1 MDVKKD
7 IRFRVYLSF
16 MGIVL
21 LAVAIIF
28 KALAIQVGEGPKLRA
43 QAERAHTKKETLYPE
58 RGNIYSED
66 GTLLSSTIPQFDLRI
81 DFGAIN
87 KDTFH
92 FYLDSLSRRMAA
104 TFKDASADD
113 YKRELKS
120 GFNDQDRYWLIHKNV
135 PYYQY
140 QDVRTYPILF
150 KGKNRGG
157 FIVEP
162 HSRRVNPYGMLAY
175 RTIGLW
181 RENSENVGLEHK
193 YDSILSGKEGTRIVR
208 KTTGATWMPIE
219 GSEVDPVNGMD
230 IVTTIDINIQDVAEH
245 SLKDVLEK
253 YNCQY
258 GTAIVMEVQTGK
270 IRAMAN
276 LGRQPDGSYWE
287 DYNYA
292 LIPTEPGS
300 TFKLMSLFSLIDD
313 GYVTINS
320 TVDAQGG
327 AAVFGNQRVVD
338 DHHGLGV
345 ITVKKAFA
353 MSSNVAFAKMVNQYY
368 KNDPMKYISHLQ
380 KFGLNKRTGID
391 LTGEQ
396 APMIKT
402 TASKSWNKVTS
413 LPWIGYGYESRITPM
428 HTLMVYNAIANG
440 GKMMKPYLVSS
451 VQEYGLPVKEFAPTV
466 LINSM
471 GKATTVKQVQEAMR
485 DVVVEGTAKAI
496 QSPYYDAAGKTG
508 TAQVADKGISYA
520 DGVKQGS
527 FVGYFPYDKPRYTIA
542 VLVRSTPHGVYY
554 GAVVGAPVFKAIADK
569 LYATHIG
576 GWKAPADSLVQE
588 KSLVAKKAVG
598 NSLNSVMSVLGFAK
612 TANVG
617 FNDLFSLKSTD
628 GGHYT
633 VEKST
638 TVKNVVPDVSGMGL
652 RDALFVLENAGLKV
666 TIAGM
671 GKVLTQSVPPGNA
684 IVKGQNIHIQLG

>member
-16 MGIVL
+16 TGIVV
-21 LAVAIIF
+21 LAVAIIV
-28 KALAIQVGEGPKLRA
+28 KAIAIQVGEGPELRA
-43 QAERAHTKKETLYPE
+43 QAERAHTREETLLPE

-87 KDTFH
+87 EDTFR
-92 FYLDSLSRRMAA
+92 FYVDTLAYCLSN
-104 TFKDASADD
+104 TFRDESAED
-113 YKRELKS
+113 YKRQLKAA
-120 GFNDQDRYWLIHKNV
+120 FKDRDRYWAIKRNV

-140 QDVRTYPILF
+140 QEVRNFPILN

-162 HSRRVNPYGMLAY
+162 HSRRENPYKMLAY

-193 YDSILSGKEGTRIVR
+193 YDAVLSGKKGTRIIR
-208 KTTGATWMPIE
+208 KTTGGTWMPIE
-219 GSEVDPVNGMD
+219 GSVVDPVNGLD
-230 IVTTIDINIQDVAEH
+230 IVTTIDMNIQDVAEH

-276 LGRQPDGSYWE
+276 LGRQSDGSYWE

-300 TFKLMSLFSLIDD
+300 TFKLMSLYALLEDD
-313 GYVTINS
+313 YVNINS
-320 TVDAQGG
+320 TVNAQGG
-327 AAVFGNQRVVD
+327 VAVFGNQRVVD
-338 DHHGLGV
+338 DHKGLGE
-345 ITVKKAFA
+345 ISVKKAFA
-353 MSSNVAFAKMVNQYY
+353 LSSNVAFAKLVNQYY
-368 KNDPMKYISHLQ
+368 HNDPMKYISHLQ
-380 KFGLNKRTGID
+380 QLKLNQRTGID

-396 APMIKT
+396 SPMIKT
-402 TASKSWNKVTS
+402 TQSKSWNKVTS

-428 HTLMVYNAIANG
+428 HTLMVYNAVANN

-451 VQEYGLPVKEFAPTV
+451 IQEYGLPVKTFEPTV
-466 LINSM
+466 LVQQM
-471 GKATTVKQVQEAMR
+471 GKPNTIRQMQEAMHA
-485 DVVVEGTAKAI
+485 VVLEGTAKAI

-508 TAQVADKGISYA
+508 TAQVADRGIRYS
-520 DGVKQGS
+520 DGVRQGS

-542 VLVRSTPHGVYY
+542 VLVRSAPHGIYY

-576 GWKAPADSLVQE
+576 GWNAPADSLVKE
-588 KSLVAKKAVG
+588 KSLVAKRATG
-598 NSLNSVMSVLGFAK
+598 NTMNEVIAALGFPKVQNARWNDIVSVATAEGKPAYGKVAIAK
-612 TANVG
+612 
-617 FNDLFSLKSTD
+617 
-628 GGHYT
+628 
-633 VEKST
+633 EM
-638 TVKNVVPDVSGMGL
+638 VPDVSGMGL
-652 RDALFVLENAGLKV
+652 KDALLILENAGLRV
-666 TIAGM
+666 TVTGS
-671 GKVLTQSVPPGNA
+671 GKVLAQSLPAGNKV
-684 IVKGQNIHIQLG
+684 VKGQSIHLQLG